1 MTPSLRVRHTP
12 LTSVSDTSILDTMQR
27 SGLALA
33 VLALLLERPMHPYRM
48 QRLIKGRGKDLVIN
62 VGQRSQLYKTI
73 DRLVGEGL
81 IVVAEVEREAARPER
96 TNYAITGSGRQVVAE
111 WTVEMLAAPRRD
123 FPEFAAG
130 LAYLLVL
137 SRDSAIAALERRLAA
152 ARRELAEL
160 ERQTEL
166 ISDQL
171 PRITLVESEYLI
183 AHLRVDQSWI
193 EALVDDLRTGRLDWN
208 VEELIE
214 LARTFEPD

>member
-1 MTPSLRVRHTP
+1 MSCTAREPRGVRDVRRRVRGSLAKCAGTP
-12 LTSVSDTSILDTMQR
+12 WPR
-27 SGLALA
+27 
-33 VLALLLERPMHPYRM
+33 RP
-48 QRLIKGRGKDLVIN
+48 
-62 VGQRSQLYKTI
+62 
-73 DRLVGEGL
+73 
-81 IVVAEVEREAARPER
+81 ARPER
-96 TNYAITGSGRQVVAE
+96 TNYAITESGRRVVTE

-137 SRDSAIAALERRLAA
+137 TRESAVAALERRLATV
-152 ARRELAEL
+152 RGELAEL
-160 ERQTEL
+160 EGQTEL
-166 ISDQL
+166 FSGQL

-208 VEELIE
+208 VDELIE